1 MKRSTDPLSA
11 ETEKERCTPF
21 LIYDGECSVCRIAV
35 DWIRKR
41 ASPGAFEYLSCHD
54 ESLPARFPFLDRS
67 ACLRAAHLVLPDGR
81 VLAGEKAAPE
91 VFLRIPGYRWVAR
104 ALLLPGGQR
113 FSRLL
118 YRWFSRRRHA
128 IASLFFPRNEDA

>member
-1 MKRSTDPLSA
+1 MEQGTSV
-11 ETEKERCTPF
+11 
-21 LIYDGECSVCRIAV
+21 LIYDGNCSVCRGAI

-54 ESLPARFPFLDRS
+54 ESLLARFPFLDRK
-67 ACLRAAHLVLPDGR
+67 ACLLAAHLILPDGR
-81 VLAGEKAAPE
+81 DLAGETAAPE

-104 ALLLPGGQR
+104 ALHLPGGQL

-118 YRWFSRRRHA
+118 YRWFARRRHA
-128 IASLFFPRNEDA
+128 IASLFFPRNEDG